1 MLNGPT
7 ENSAA
12 SQGKR
17 EFKIKII
24 IYKSLNPLFQMRI

>member
-12 SQGKR
+12 SKGKR
-17 EFKIKII
+17 EFKTKVII
-24 IYKSLNPLFQMRI
+24 CKNLKLIFQNRK